1 MLLAEQL
8 SSGQQYKSVNRV
20 ISVLITDFDLLKE
33 TKDYHTWFRLRD
45 TSGKITLTEVL
56 EVHTLELSKI
66 PASEDDQKVLPWL
79 KFLAAKTEE
88 EFAMLQETYP
98 ELQKPVARLI
108 AMSADE
114 VIRAQKDSWDKA
126 RWDEEARKHHAEVR
140 AKAEGKAEG
149 KAEARTEVAI
159 NLLRQGM
166 SRDVIAVATGLSL
179 EEIAAL
185 PV

>member
-1 MLLAEQL
+1 
-8 SSGQQYKSVNRV
+8 
-20 ISVLITDFDLLKE
+20 
-33 TKDYHTWFRLRD
+33 
-45 TSGKITLTEVL
+45 
-56 EVHTLELSKI
+56 
-66 PASEDDQKVLPWL
+66 
-79 KFLAAKTEE
+79 
-88 EFAMLQETYP
+88 MLQETYP

-126 RWDEEARKHHAEVR
+126 RWDEAARKHHAEIR

-159 NLLRQGM
+159 NLLRQGL
-166 SRDVIAVATGLSL
+166 SSAVIADATGLSL

-185 PV
+185 PA